1 VHTRRSLSIRR
12 CIAAIFL
19 AAAVVG
25 VPVAQASPPTI
36 SAAPAQDIVDTTSCD
51 FPVSVHFTV
60 NRQTA
65 KTFPSGAVLITGPLK
80 AEYSAN
86 GHTVS
91 LNIAGPVSIR
101 PQDDSV
107 SIVGRGVGAG
117 PVVTSSGVTLAYVAG
132 PVSISPSGEAVLEH
146 GTILLDICQA
156 LG

>member
-1 VHTRRSLSIRR
+1 M
-12 CIAAIFL
+12 
-19 AAAVVG
+19 
-25 VPVAQASPPTI
+25 PVAQASPPTI
-36 SAAPAQDIVDTTSCD
+36 SPAPAADFVDSTSCD

-60 NRQTA
+60 NGETA
-65 KTFPSGAVLITGPLK
+65 KTFSNGAVLITGPLK

-91 LNIAGPVSIR
+91 LNIAGPVFIQ

-107 SIVGRGVGAG
+107 AIVGRGVGAG
-117 PVVTSSGVTLAYVAG
+117 PVLTSGGVTLAYAAG
-132 PVSISPSGEAVLEH
+132 PVSISPSGEAVLQH